1 MNAMAIEI
9 RQLSVRC
16 RVVAP
21 PPARPAPAIDA
32 RLLKEQLLAQCRA
45 WLRDELRRTR
55 ER

>member
-1 MNAMAIEI
+1 MAIEI

-16 RVVAP
+16 RIVMP
-21 PPARPAPAIDA
+21 PPAPRPARTDDPRA
-32 RLLKEQLLAQCRA
+32 LKEQLFAQCRA